1 MFNTPEGA
9 NSLNGEPQNNQW
21 NDLTSKKTFKKKVK
35 DLDDAKKVMD
45 SMTRNLI
52 EKVEIEQ

>member
-1 MFNTPEGA
+1 M
-9 NSLNGEPQNNQW
+9 NGEPQKNQW